1 MAFVCRFA
9 ELHVTYTCIFQDLLY
24 SFLVLVAH
32 LDNDTR
38 VFCKQNLDKVLLLDF
53 IQVDFHTALH
63 IGKAHFKQC
72 SDKATG
78 RNIMSGKNQSLVDQ
92 LLHGKESI
100 AEVFGILHAGN
111 FVTHFAQGLGEGG
124 TTEFQVVE
132 TEVYMINGS
141 FFIVDQ
147 HWRNDLLDI
156 GNFSTGRNNYR
167 ARRNDFAAVGVFLCH
182 GKRVFTSR
190 YIDLQGAAEVTQ
202 CLYCRVQT
210 GIFTFLRTARP
221 HPVGRKGNAVQTF
234 GKRCPNQVGQGFADG
249 KNGAGCRVGKCRL
262 GSMAQRGCDTLFA
275 AIVQSYHTTIAQRQL
290 QFTLALLAGNLAC
303 YRTVHL
309 VCQPVFTSHSFQ
321 LEHIGEVFM

>member
-1 MAFVCRFA
+1 MAFVCRFT
-9 ELHVTYTCIFQDLLY
+9 EFHITYACIFQDLLY
-24 SFLVLVAH
+24 CFLMLVTH
-32 LDNDTR
+32 LNNDTR
-38 VFCKQNLDKVLLLDF
+38 ILCKQNLDKVLLLDF

-190 YIDLQGAAEVTQ
+190 YIDLQGTAEVAQ
-202 CLYCRVQT
+202 CLYCRVQP
-210 GIFTFLRTARP
+210 GIFTFLRTTRP

-290 QFTLALLAGNLAC
+290 QFTLALLASNLAC
-303 YRTVHL
+303 YRTVYL

>member
-1 MAFVCRFA
+1 M
-9 ELHVTYTCIFQDLLY
+9 
-24 SFLVLVAH
+24 
-32 LDNDTR
+32 
-38 VFCKQNLDKVLLLDF
+38 LLDF

-167 ARRNDFAAVGVFLCH
+167 ARRNYFAAVGVFLCH
-182 GKRVFTSR
+182 GKRVFTGR
-190 YIDLQGAAEVTQ
+190 YIDLQGTAEVTQ
-202 CLYCRVQT
+202 GLYCRVQT

-234 GKRCPNQVGQGFADG
+234 GKRCPNQVGQCFADG

-290 QFTLALLAGNLAC
+290 QFTLALLASNFAC

-309 VCQPVFTSHSFQ
+309 VC
-321 LEHIGEVFM
+321 